1 MIDLHYWPTP
11 NGWKISIMLEECGL
25 PYRLVP
31 VNIGKG
37 EQFAPEFLAIS
48 PNNRMP
54 AIVDSSPAGGGEP
67 VAVFESGAC
76 LLYFAEK
83 TGQFMP
89 KALRERYAVMQWL
102 MWQMGGLG
110 PMAGQNG
117 HFLLYAPDK
126 IPYAIERYSKEVDR
140 LYGVLDAQLGRT
152 GACVAGEYS
161 IADMAIFPWV
171 RTHKMQQVAL
181 ANFPNVER
189 WYNGLFMRPA
199 VIRGLDLGKDLRAGG
214 LTEEARKALFGQTAK
229 SVKAGEHNVGS

>member
-1 MIDLHYWPTP
+1 MCSSDL
-11 NGWKISIMLEECGL
+11 
-25 PYRLVP
+25 
-31 VNIGKG
+31 
-37 EQFAPEFLAIS
+37 
-48 PNNRMP
+48 
-54 AIVDSSPAGGGEP
+54 
-67 VAVFESGAC
+67 SGAC
-76 LLYFAEK
+76 LLYLAEK

-152 GACVAGEYS
+152 GAHVAGEYS

-181 ANFPNVER
+181 ASFPNVER
-189 WYNGLFMRPA
+189 WYNGLFERPA
-199 VIRGLDLGKDLRAGG
+199 VKRGLDLGKELRAGG
-214 LTEEARKALFGQTAK
+214 LTEEARKALFGQTAE
-229 SVKAGEHNVGS
+229 SVKAGEHKVAS